1 MKLIVVVVVM
11 RAGEERKNLK
21 SVSVWKNEA
30 QLKISHSKKG
40 HRIWQSKSLLLQKTS
55 ELNYFHIAFKNSVNF
70 MPYRQLY
77 FAMLSL
83 SKYIKVLKL
92 GIIF

>member
-55 ELNYFHIAFKNSVNF
+55 EINYFHTNNTGSFT
-70 MPYRQLY
+70 L
-77 FAMLSL
+77 LC
-83 SKYIKVLKL
+83 
-92 GIIF
+92 

>member
-40 HRIWQSKSLLLQKTS
+40 HRIASLYDNQNYYYFKKLVKSIISIRIIPAALLCYVK
-55 ELNYFHIAFKNSVNF
+55 
-70 MPYRQLY
+70 P
-77 FAMLSL
+77 
-83 SKYIKVLKL
+83 
-92 GIIF
+92 